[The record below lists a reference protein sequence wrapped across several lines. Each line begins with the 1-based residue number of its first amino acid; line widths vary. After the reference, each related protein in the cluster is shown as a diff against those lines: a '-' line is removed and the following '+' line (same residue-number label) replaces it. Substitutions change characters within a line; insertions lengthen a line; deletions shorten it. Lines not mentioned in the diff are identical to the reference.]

1 MNDTV
6 VLCER
11 WWKLLTNF
19 KTKRKKK
26 KEERNE
32 GNRVFICIVLDM
44 ITYLCKQ
51 T

>member
-26 KEERNE
+26 KERNE